1 MHTKYLIDNVD
12 WLHSLFYWSISSSST
27 RRRPLTRPFRTLPR
41 RCRTVACTG
50 GPPQTIVLG
59 LSYLLHCSAPP
70 HYSWLLPRPSRHRTQ
85 DLSLVRTHNNS
96 RGGGYTGCRI
106 STQSIFYP
114 LVTCCDHLIMSHFV
128 SVGMCA
134 KTEIRENY
142 PVPGRQVTLLWVYHY
157 WGHLLLLLPAGMLL
171 MTTD

>member
-12 WLHSLFYWSISSSST
+12 WLHSLFYWSISFSST

-50 GPPQTIVLG
+50 GPPQTIVLE

-85 DLSLVRTHNNS
+85 DLSRS
-96 RGGGYTGCRI
+96 YTQQQQGWWLYWLPYLYTVNI
-106 STQSIFYP
+106 LS
-114 LVTCCDHLIMSHFV
+114 TCCDHLIMSHFV

-142 PVPGRQVTLLWVYHY
+142 PVPGRQVSLLWVYHY
-157 WGHLLLLLPAGMLL
+157 WGHLLQLLPAGTLR

>member
-1 MHTKYLIDNVD
+1 MITLPLLLIHLLLV
-12 WLHSLFYWSISSSST
+12 HST
-27 RRRPLTRPFRTLPR
+27 TRPLTRPFRTLPR

-50 GPPQTIVLG
+50 GPPQTIVLE

-85 DLSLVRTHNNS
+85 DMCLVRSHTQQQQGWWLHWLPYL
-96 RGGGYTGCRI
+96 YTVYI
-106 STQSIFYP
+106 LS
-114 LVTCCDHLIMSHFV
+114 TCCNHLIMSHFV

-157 WGHLLLLLPAGMLL
+157 
-171 MTTD
+171 